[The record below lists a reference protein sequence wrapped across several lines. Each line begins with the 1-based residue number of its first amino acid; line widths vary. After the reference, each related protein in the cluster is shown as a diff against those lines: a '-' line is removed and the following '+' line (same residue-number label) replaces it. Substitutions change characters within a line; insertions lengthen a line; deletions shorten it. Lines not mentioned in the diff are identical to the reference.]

1 MSERIKCSLKGR
13 ETFSSL
19 DLTFTLLL
27 SSLGFLGLGVLAG
40 CSGTPSEV
48 MTIRLL
54 DEFTS
59 AAVEGESTDSVP
71 SPPRTE
77 WRFDGSASDAK
88 QQWKAGPG
96 VAGLSVGD
104 GFLKARSTT
113 EIPILHVERASGLE
127 NGDVLHSVEVRMR
140 ASEGSKLAVM
150 FSNSEELNLEAVVGQ
165 TRSDSPRA
173 WPLTSPLVEG
183 DSIQTYT
190 LTKMTSTL
198 QSSFPSSE
206 IRHIML
212 RPTDVEGAEI
222 EIESVRLI
230 FRKEYLAN
238 IPSGVSWQG
247 FADIFRETL
256 VTRSPERVE
265 FTLDLP
271 ARPWLDLA
279 VGTVEDGPV
288 TFQVGVSRGGGGR
301 NSESLLLKR
310 TLTTPHRW
318 EVNPVDLEDFAD
330 ETVTLSLSLEAQ
342 TNGALGFWGSPV
354 IRNRGAMPHTGGV
367 SGAPPQG
374 VVLII
379 GDTLRRDH
387 LDAYGYARPTAPTL
401 SRLAAAGVLF
411 QDTQSQASWT
421 KVSVPSILTSLY
433 PTTHGIADFPD
444 RMPASAVTV
453 AEAFREAGYATWS
466 TSSVAF
472 SGQQSNLHQGV
483 EVLHERA
490 SIAESGSK
498 TARPF
503 ADRLLPWLEDHRE
516 VPFFVFLHAMDPH
529 SPFEPRRPYNT
540 LWADPAKKEEHEKRV
555 DKAREFIK
563 DEAMKGRGMPTREE
577 MEQAGVDIEPYLAY
591 EHDWYDGSIRG
602 MDAEIGRV
610 MEKLGQLGLVDKTL
624 VAFISDH
631 GEEFLEHGRHWHGN
645 TVYGE
650 MTNVPLI
657 LSWPGKLPAGTV
669 VEETVQSID
678 LMPTLLELSHLP
690 VPQTLQG
697 QSLLPLL
704 AEEGDQTRERWQSR
718 PAFSERVRQGNRSA
732 TAETEVDSFAI
743 VTEGWKLIH
752 NVRKPDDFPEYEL
765 FDHHNDPLNLKD
777 LAPEN
782 PEVVERLSQQLEQ
795 WHEQALAARL
805 PSDDEFKGGLSAQEL
820 ERLRSLGYIR

>member
-1 MSERIKCSLKGR
+1 MSENIKYSLKEK
-13 ETFSSL
+13 ETSSSL
-19 DLTFTLLL
+19 ELTVTLLM
-27 SSLGFLGLGVLAG
+27 FLGLLGLGLLAG
-40 CSGTPSEV
+40 CGGNPSEAV
-48 MTIRLL
+48 TIRLL
-54 DEFTS
+54 DEFPS
-59 AAVEGESTDSVP
+59 AAVEGGSTDSVP
-71 SPPRTE
+71 SPPPTE
-77 WRFDGSASDAK
+77 WRFDGSASELK

-96 VAGLSVGD
+96 VSGLSVRD
-104 GFLKARSTT
+104 GFLRARSTT
-113 EIPILHVERASGLE
+113 DLPILHVERTSGLE
-127 NGDVLHSVEVRMR
+127 NGDVLHAVELRMR

-150 FSNSEELNLEAVVGQ
+150 FSNSEELNLNAVVGQ
-165 TRSDSPRA
+165 TRSGSPRA
-173 WPLTSPLVEG
+173 WPLTSPLLEG
-183 DSIQTYT
+183 DSMQTYT
-190 LTKMTSTL
+190 LTKATSVL
-198 QSSFPSSE
+198 QPSFPSSA

-212 RPTDVEGAEI
+212 RLTDVAGAEI

-256 VTRSPERVE
+256 VTRSPERIR
-265 FTLDLP
+265 FALDLP

-288 TFQVGVSRGGGGR
+288 TFQVSVSQGGDSS
-301 NSESLLLKR
+301 SESLLLKH
-310 TLTTPHRW
+310 TVTTPHRW
-318 EVNPVDLEDFAD
+318 EMTPIDLADFAG
-330 ETVTLSLSLEAQ
+330 ERVTLSLSVQAEEAR
-342 TNGALGFWGSPV
+342 ALGFWGSPV
-354 IRNRGAMPHTGGV
+354 IRRTGAMPDTNTAAPG
-367 SGAPPQG
+367 PPQG
-374 VVLII
+374 VILIV

-387 LDAYGYARPTAPTL
+387 LDLYGYGRSTTPVL
-401 SRLAAAGVLF
+401 SRMAAEGVLF
-411 QDTQSQASWT
+411 EDNQSQATWT

-433 PTTHGIADFPD
+433 PTTHGIANFPD
-444 RMPASAVTV
+444 RMPALAVTI

-466 TSSVAF
+466 SSSVAF
-472 SGQQSNLHQGV
+472 SGQLSNLHQGV
-483 EVLHERA
+483 EVLHEAA
-490 SIAESGSK
+490 SVTEEGTK

-503 ADRLLPWLEDHRE
+503 VDRLLPWLEVHRE
-516 VPFFVFLHAMDPH
+516 GPFFVFLHAFDPH
-529 SPFEPRRPYNT
+529 SPFEPRAPYNT
-540 LWADPAKKEEHEKRV
+540 LWADPAGKEEHEKRV
-555 DKAREFIK
+555 DQAREFIK
-563 DEAMKGRGMPTREE
+563 DEGMKGRGMPTREE
-577 MEQAGVDIEPYLAY
+577 MEQAGIDIEPYLAY

-657 LSWPGKLPAGTV
+657 LSWPGRLPAGKTV
-669 VEETVQSID
+669 RETVQSID
-678 LMPTLLELSHLP
+678 LMPTLLELSLLP
-690 VPQTLQG
+690 VPETLQG

-704 AEEGDQTRERWQSR
+704 AEEGDQARERWQSR
-718 PAFSERVRQGNRSA
+718 PAFSERVTQASRIA

>member
-1 MSERIKCSLKGR
+1 MSENIKYSLKEK
-13 ETFSSL
+13 ETSSSL
-19 DLTFTLLL
+19 ELTVTLLM
-27 SSLGFLGLGVLAG
+27 FLGLLGLGLLAG
-40 CSGTPSEV
+40 CGGNPSEAV
-48 MTIRLL
+48 TIRLL
-54 DEFTS
+54 DEFPS
-59 AAVEGESTDSVP
+59 AAVEGGSTDSVP
-71 SPPRTE
+71 SPPPTE
-77 WRFDGSASDAK
+77 WRFDGSASELK

-96 VAGLSVGD
+96 VSGLSVRD
-104 GFLKARSTT
+104 GFLRARSTT
-113 EIPILHVERASGLE
+113 DLPILHVERTSGLE
-127 NGDVLHSVEVRMR
+127 NGDVLHAVEVRMR

-150 FSNSEELNLEAVVGQ
+150 FSNSEELNLNAVVGQ
-165 TRSDSPRA
+165 TRSGSPRA
-173 WPLTSPLVEG
+173 WPLTSPLLEG
-183 DSIQTYT
+183 DSMQTYT
-190 LTKMTSTL
+190 LTKATSVL
-198 QSSFPSSE
+198 QPSFPSSA

-212 RPTDVEGAEI
+212 RLTDVAGAEI

-256 VTRSPERVE
+256 VTRSPERIR
-265 FTLDLP
+265 FALDLP

-288 TFQVGVSRGGGGR
+288 TFQVSVSQGGDSS
-301 NSESLLLKR
+301 SESLLLKH
-310 TLTTPHRW
+310 TVTTPHRW
-318 EVNPVDLEDFAD
+318 EMTPIDLADFAG
-330 ETVTLSLSLEAQ
+330 ERVTLSLSVQAEEAR
-342 TNGALGFWGSPV
+342 ALGFWGSPV
-354 IRNRGAMPHTGGV
+354 IRRTGAMPDTNTAAPG
-367 SGAPPQG
+367 PPQG
-374 VVLII
+374 VILIV

-387 LDAYGYARPTAPTL
+387 LDLYGYGRSTTPVL
-401 SRLAAAGVLF
+401 SRMAAEGVLF
-411 QDTQSQASWT
+411 EDNQSQATWT

-433 PTTHGIADFPD
+433 PTTHGIANFPD
-444 RMPASAVTV
+444 RMPALAVTI

-466 TSSVAF
+466 SSSVAF
-472 SGQQSNLHQGV
+472 SGQLSNLHQGV
-483 EVLHERA
+483 EVLHEAA
-490 SIAESGSK
+490 SVTEEGTK

-503 ADRLLPWLEDHRE
+503 VDRLLPWLEVHRE
-516 VPFFVFLHAMDPH
+516 GPFFVFLHAFDPH
-529 SPFEPRRPYNT
+529 SPFEPRAPYNT
-540 LWADPAKKEEHEKRV
+540 LWADPAGKEEHEKRV
-555 DKAREFIK
+555 DQAREFIK
-563 DEAMKGRGMPTREE
+563 DEGMKGRGMPTREE
-577 MEQAGVDIEPYLAY
+577 MEQAGIDIEPYLAY

-657 LSWPGKLPAGTV
+657 LSWPGRLPAGKTV
-669 VEETVQSID
+669 RETVQSID
-678 LMPTLLELSHLP
+678 LMPTLLELSLLP
-690 VPQTLQG
+690 VPETLQG

-704 AEEGDQTRERWQSR
+704 AEEGDQARERWQSR
-718 PAFSERVRQGNRSA
+718 PAFSERVTQASRIA